1 MGMSKNLTL
10 RSLAIID
17 ALSLH
22 VLSLERRSVN
32 FSRMKEWQLIDVTYS
47 TLLSTSKEERLS
59 SRSYSD
65 VDYTVRD
72 LTLQK
77 YCCNSTAC

>member
-65 VDYTVRD
+65 VDYTVCD